1 MTLNAFNPLFQ
12 VMAALIIF
20 VVGFFVLF
28 VSVLTAML
36 LGRLGYL
43 GASWAVSK
51 SAMVYSQRTGALGGL
66 VAQGNGASALD
77 WRDRLAD
84 SLAPKL

>member
-1 MTLNAFNPLFQ
+1 MTLNLLNPLFQ

-51 SAMVYSQRTGALGGL
+51 SAMSYWQRRGSLGGL
-66 VAQGNGASALD
+66 VAHENGASALD